1 MMGPREVAMIDSVRK
16 RIRIT
21 GVVQGVGFRPFVWR
35 RATRLHLSGWVEND
49 AAGVVVEVQGV
60 AAAVERFLDGL
71 AAAVPPLAH
80 VTALDITNVPHAGAI
95 PGERFTIL
103 ESAVAAGPRRAVVPP
118 DIAPCGACLA
128 ELGDPADRRHGYAF
142 INCTDCGPRFTII
155 DTLPYDRRRT
165 TMRSFAMCPACE
177 AEYRDPASRRF
188 HAQPNACPICGPA
201 VWFAAHASGPV
212 PVVRGEAAC
221 VGETAIA
228 AARAALRAGG
238 IVAVKGVGGF
248 HLACDA
254 TNLGAVNLLRA
265 RKQRLRKPFAV
276 MVADTAAATTLAHV
290 REQEQRLLERPE
302 RPIVLLRPRDGTGV
316 SLGIPDHVAPG
327 NDFLGVMLPSS
338 PLHNLLS
345 AGMPPLVMT
354 SGNRADE
361 PIATGNAEAVGRLA
375 MLADAF
381 LLHDRK
387 IHVACDDSV
396 IRCVAGLP
404 LPLRRSRGHAPL
416 PIRLATGGPP
426 VLAVGGELKA
436 TLCLARDHEATMSQ
450 HIGDLGSLET
460 LETLERSATHLMSLT
475 GVQPAAV
482 VADLHPG
489 YASTRWAREF
499 AVTRGIPCL
508 QVQHHEA
515 HVASLLAEHGRD
527 AAGSPGVI
535 GVCFDGT
542 GYGSNG
548 TIHGGEFFVSDG
560 PLPRRAA
567 HLMPFPLPGG
577 DVAIRHP
584 WRVALALLRHARLP
598 WNDAIPSVRAA
609 SAGDR
614 DILARQLDRQLA
626 CTDTTSMG
634 RLFDAVASLTG
645 VRQSIDYEAEAA
657 LNLEA
662 LAAAENL
669 ATTGRPYLL
678 PTHAAVDGPIT
689 IDWRPLVRAVVA
701 DVEAG
706 ESPGS
711 MAARFHAAVAGMI
724 VETCILLRDRGAG
737 ATVGLTGGV
746 FQNAWLVE
754 RSLDGLHAAD
764 FEVLTHHTVPPND
777 GGLALGQVVLG
788 RALLASAVPSL

>member
-1 MMGPREVAMIDSVRK
+1 MMGPRKVAMFDIVRK

-80 VTALDITNVPHAGAI
+80 VTALDITDTPHAGAI

-128 ELGDPADRRHGYAF
+128 ELDDPADRRHGYAF

-188 HAQPNACPICGPA
+188 HAQPNACPTCGPA

-254 TNLGAVNLLRA
+254 TNLGAINVLRA

-316 SLGIPDHVAPG
+316 PLGIAHHVAPG

-338 PLHNLLS
+338 PLHNLLC

-375 MLADAF
+375 TLADAF
-381 LLHDRK
+381 LLHDRE

-436 TLCLARDHEATMSQ
+436 TLCLARDHEA
-450 HIGDLGSLET
+450 
-460 LETLERSATHLMSLT
+460 
-475 GVQPAAV
+475 
-482 VADLHPG
+482 
-489 YASTRWAREF
+489 
-499 AVTRGIPCL
+499 
-508 QVQHHEA
+508 

-548 TIHGGEFFVSDG
+548 TILGASSSFATDHCRGVPRISCRFHSPGATSQSAIPGGWRSPYSATPASPGTTRSRLSV
-560 PLPRRAA
+560 PLPPATATSSHGNSTGNLPAPTPRAW
-567 HLMPFPLPGG
+567 G
-577 DVAIRHP
+577 DCSTP
-584 WRVALALLRHARLP
+584 WPR
-598 WNDAIPSVRAA
+598 
-609 SAGDR
+609 
-614 DILARQLDRQLA
+614 
-626 CTDTTSMG
+626 
-634 RLFDAVASLTG
+634 
-645 VRQSIDYEAEAA
+645 
-657 LNLEA
+657 
-662 LAAAENL
+662 
-669 ATTGRPYLL
+669 
-678 PTHAAVDGPIT
+678 
-689 IDWRPLVRAVVA
+689 
-701 DVEAG
+701 
-706 ESPGS
+706 
-711 MAARFHAAVAGMI
+711 
-724 VETCILLRDRGAG
+724 
-737 ATVGLTGGV
+737 
-746 FQNAWLVE
+746 
-754 RSLDGLHAAD
+754 
-764 FEVLTHHTVPPND
+764 
-777 GGLALGQVVLG
+777 
-788 RALLASAVPSL
+788 

>member
-1 MMGPREVAMIDSVRK
+1 
-16 RIRIT
+16 
-21 GVVQGVGFRPFVWR
+21 VQVFYLHAVCPWQHETHNKPAATQAAR
-35 RATRLHLSGWVEND
+35 RTM
-49 AAGVVVEVQGV
+49 
-60 AAAVERFLDGL
+60 
-71 AAAVPPLAH
+71 
-80 VTALDITNVPHAGAI
+80 
-95 PGERFTIL
+95 
-103 ESAVAAGPRRAVVPP
+103 GPRRAVVPP

-188 HAQPNACPICGPA
+188 HAQPNACPTCGPA

-248 HLACDA
+248 HL
-254 TNLGAVNLLRA
+254 
-265 RKQRLRKPFAV
+265 
-276 MVADTAAATTLAHV
+276 
-290 REQEQRLLERPE
+290 
-302 RPIVLLRPRDGTGV
+302 
-316 SLGIPDHVAPG
+316 
-327 NDFLGVMLPSS
+327 
-338 PLHNLLS
+338 
-345 AGMPPLVMT
+345 
-354 SGNRADE
+354 
-361 PIATGNAEAVGRLA
+361 
-375 MLADAF
+375 
-381 LLHDRK
+381 
-387 IHVACDDSV
+387 ACDDSV

-460 LETLERSATHLMSLT
+460 LETLERSATHLISLT

-548 TIHGGEFFVSDG
+548 TILGASSSFATDHCRGVPRISCRFHSPGATSQSAIPGGWRSPYSATPASPGTTRSRLSV
-560 PLPRRAA
+560 PLPPATATSSHGNSTGNLPAPTPRAW
-567 HLMPFPLPGG
+567 G
-577 DVAIRHP
+577 DCSTP
-584 WRVALALLRHARLP
+584 WPR
-598 WNDAIPSVRAA
+598 
-609 SAGDR
+609 
-614 DILARQLDRQLA
+614 
-626 CTDTTSMG
+626 
-634 RLFDAVASLTG
+634 
-645 VRQSIDYEAEAA
+645 
-657 LNLEA
+657 
-662 LAAAENL
+662 
-669 ATTGRPYLL
+669 
-678 PTHAAVDGPIT
+678 
-689 IDWRPLVRAVVA
+689 
-701 DVEAG
+701 
-706 ESPGS
+706 
-711 MAARFHAAVAGMI
+711 
-724 VETCILLRDRGAG
+724 
-737 ATVGLTGGV
+737 
-746 FQNAWLVE
+746 
-754 RSLDGLHAAD
+754 
-764 FEVLTHHTVPPND
+764 
-777 GGLALGQVVLG
+777 
-788 RALLASAVPSL
+788 